1 MFLRWSADIAFP
13 LYKQSYCTPDHQ
25 VKLEA
30 NGALG
35 SGGVRL
41 RGVEPISKNLIV
53 SGRAKMT
60 LRNRQWVEHDKQ
72 SFHYFLE
79 NAKTL
84 ARGQG
89 GKQHAKAGFR
99 YGVDEVLN
107 RFGVVYVQ

>member
-1 MFLRWSADIAFP
+1 MAFP
-13 LYKQSYCTPDHQ
+13 LYKQSYCTPDHE

-41 RGVEPISKNLIV
+41 RGIEPIGENLIV

-60 LRNRQWVEHDKQ
+60 LRNRQWVEHDEQ

-79 NAKTL
+79 NTKTL
-84 ARGQG
+84 AVARVENNTQKQG
-89 GKQHAKAGFR
+89 FNMELMS
-99 YGVDEVLN
+99 V
-107 RFGVVYVQ
+107 